1 MTKYRQVQV
10 SFWQDHFV
18 LDLTP
23 EEKYFYLYLMTNPK
37 ANQIGIYE
45 LPLKMMELETG
56 YNRETVEKLL
66 TRFEEYGKIQY
77 SNVTKEVILLNWVKH
92 NWNTSIKVITRV
104 SQELEKVK
112 SKDFVNLYIEQ
123 AEKVETDKSKL
134 QTLYRIDTVSESGKH
149 SDIPYGYKEKEKEK
163 DKENDK
169 DKDKESVGVVFEKY
183 SEFGFGSLNGYIAE
197 QINQWLEKLPADV
210 VVKALEVATNNN
222 KRTMSYVNGIL
233 KNWDNEGLNTVD
245 KVDAELTRRKIQT
258 FKNAQSEVDLNTPYE
273 KDLTKKLG
281 F

>member
-134 QTLYRIDTVSESGKH
+134 QTLYRIDTVSKSGKH

>member
-123 AEKVETDKSKL
+123 AEKVESDKSKL
-134 QTLYRIDTVSESGKH
+134 QTLYRIHTVSESGKH

-169 DKDKESVGVVFEKY
+169 DKDKESVGVVFGKY
-183 SEFGFGSLNGYIAE
+183 SELGFGSLNGYIAE

>member
-149 SDIPYGYKEKEKEK
+149 SDIPYRYKEKEKEK

>member
-123 AEKVETDKSKL
+123 AEKVESDKSKL

-149 SDIPYGYKEKEKEK
+149 SDIPYRYKEKEKEK